1 MGESLRRKGWN
12 RGLFAKFVNCTLRE
26 KNLRNPM
33 AMVYNMRKG
42 RSRLLHQDVFT
53 KGKVMKEIMETVFI
67 ADDEANIREGLKC
80 IIDWEKLGFYVCGEA
95 ANGEDALQAIVRLQ
109 PSLVLLD
116 IRMPKLY
123 GLDVIEQAKALGFT
137 GTFVILSGYSDF
149 KYAQTAMKHGV
160 KYYLT
165 KPMDEEELENVVKEV
180 YDSILEERQKKE
192 DDEFFR
198 RKSKKEILLDVVQNT
213 AHFDL
218 LNLTELDL
226 DAEVYQIVLY
236 ENFQIGEVE
245 LPYQFADMFM
255 VADSGNH
262 SFEHFVVKGKNVLLL
277 KGTFAIE
284 KFRRFLKHY
293 ESAPQ
298 KGSPLDTLFI
308 SYGNIVSD
316 IRELKNSYEQ
326 AATLLGRRFFCEKG
340 QHVLGY
346 AELPEQYEKKI
357 SLDSGKVEEYSAK
370 FTDYLQTFNR
380 RKVQETLRGL
390 ENYLYRVDTDISSVK
405 LFVADLYLQI
415 KEMMCHRYN
424 STSIPFDSNQDS
436 IAFINNQHYLYE
448 ITDYFAEQFEEV
460 MNSIG
465 NSSRDS
471 VLDDILYYIEH
482 NYPSNLKLEGIAS
495 LFGYNSSYLG
505 KIFNKNVGESF
516 NSYVDQVRIKHAIEL
531 LVENKHKVYEIAEMV
546 GYKNVDY
553 FHKKFKKYVGESPA
567 EYRKKLDNQD

>member
-1 MGESLRRKGWN
+1 
-12 RGLFAKFVNCTLRE
+12 
-26 KNLRNPM
+26 
-33 AMVYNMRKG
+33 
-42 RSRLLHQDVFT
+42 
-53 KGKVMKEIMETVFI
+53 MKDFMETVFI

-80 IIDWEKLGFYVCGEA
+80 IIDWNELGFTICGEA
-95 ANGEDALQAIVRLQ
+95 GNGEDALQEILRLH
-109 PSLVLLD
+109 PSMVLID
-116 IRMPKLY
+116 MRMPKLY
-123 GLDVIEQAKALGFT
+123 GIDVIEQAKSQGYT

-149 KYAQTAMKHGV
+149 KYAQAAMKFGV

-165 KPMDEEELENVVKEV
+165 KPMDEDELEKVVKEV
-180 YDSILEERQKKE
+180 YNAIQEERQKNE
-192 DDEFFR
+192 DNEFFR
-198 RKSKKEILLDVVQNT
+198 RKSKKEILQDIIKDEVQY
-213 AHFDL
+213 DL
-218 LNLTELDL
+218 LNLAELNL
-226 DAEVYQIVLY
+226 DAEIYQVVMY

-255 VADSGNH
+255 VADSGTN

-277 KGTFAIE
+277 KGSFAIE

-308 SYGNIVSD
+308 SYGETVSN
-316 IRELKNSYEQ
+316 IRELKESYEQ
-326 AATLLGRRFFCEKG
+326 AAALLGRRFFCKKG

-346 AELPEQYEKKI
+346 TELPKQQEEKL
-357 SLDSGKVEEYSAK
+357 SMDTLQVEAYCTK
-370 FTDYLQTFNR
+370 LTDFLQTFNR
-380 RKVQETLRGL
+380 RKVLETLQEL
-390 ENYLYRVDTDISSVK
+390 ENYLYHMDTDITSLK
-405 LFVADLYLQI
+405 LFITDLYLQV
-415 KEMMCHRYN
+415 KENMSHRYN
-424 STSIPFDSNQDS
+424 AVSIPFDSNQDS
-436 IAFINNQHYLYE
+436 IAFINEQNYLYE
-448 ITDYFAEQFEEV
+448 ITDYLAEQFENV

-482 NYPSNLKLEGIAS
+482 NYSSNIKLEGIAA

-505 KIFNKNVGESF
+505 KIFNKTVGESF
-516 NSYVDQVRIKHAIEL
+516 NSYVDQVRIRHAIEL

-567 EYRKKLDNQD
+567 EYRKKLDNQEQGDENE

>member
-1 MGESLRRKGWN
+1 
-12 RGLFAKFVNCTLRE
+12 
-26 KNLRNPM
+26 
-33 AMVYNMRKG
+33 
-42 RSRLLHQDVFT
+42 
-53 KGKVMKEIMETVFI
+53 MKDIMETVFI
-67 ADDEANIREGLKC
+67 ADDEANIRDGLKC
-80 IIDWEKLGFYVCGEA
+80 IIDWEELGFTVCGEA
-95 ANGEDALQAIVRLQ
+95 GNGEDALKDILRLN
-109 PSLVLLD
+109 PSLVLID
-116 IRMPKLY
+116 MRMPKLY
-123 GLDVIEQAKALGFT
+123 GLEVIEQVKKQGFS

-149 KYAQTAMKHGV
+149 KYAQTAMKFGV

-165 KPMDEEELENVVKEV
+165 KPMDEEELERVVKEV
-180 YDSILEERQKKE
+180 YDFIQAERQKKE
-192 DDEFFR
+192 DNEFFR
-198 RKSKKEILLDVVQNT
+198 RKSKKEILQDIIKDEVRY
-213 AHFDL
+213 DL
-218 LNLTELDL
+218 LNLAEVKLE
-226 DAEVYQIVLY
+226 AEVYQVVMY

-255 VADSGNH
+255 VADNGNN

-277 KGTFAIE
+277 KGNFAIE
-284 KFRRFLKHY
+284 KFQRFLKHY
-293 ESAPQ
+293 ESVPQ

-308 SYGNIVSD
+308 SYGSAVTD

-326 AATLLGRRFFCEKG
+326 AAALLGRRFFCEKG

-346 AELPEQYEKKI
+346 KELPAEQKEKR
-357 SLDSGKVEEYSAK
+357 SMDRSQVETYCAAL
-370 FTDYLQTFNR
+370 TDYLQTFNR
-380 RKVQETLRGL
+380 RKVQETLREL
-390 ENYLYRVDTDISSVK
+390 EDYLYCVNTDISAVK
-405 LFVADLYLQI
+405 LFATDLYLQI
-415 KEMMCHRYN
+415 KETMTHRYN
-424 STSIPFDSNQDS
+424 GVTIPFDSNQDI
-436 IAFINNQHYLYE
+436 IAFINAQHYLYE

-482 NYPSNLKLEGIAS
+482 NYPSNIKLESIAA

-567 EYRKKLDNQD
+567 EYRKKLDVQE

>member
-1 MGESLRRKGWN
+1 
-12 RGLFAKFVNCTLRE
+12 
-26 KNLRNPM
+26 
-33 AMVYNMRKG
+33 
-42 RSRLLHQDVFT
+42 
-53 KGKVMKEIMETVFI
+53 MKEIMETVFI
-67 ADDEANIREGLKC
+67 ADDEANIREGLKH
-80 IIDWEKLGFYVCGEA
+80 IIEWEELGFIVCGEA
-95 ANGEDALQAIVRLQ
+95 GNGEDALRDILHLN
-109 PSLVLLD
+109 PSLVLID
-116 IRMPKLY
+116 MRMPKLY
-123 GLDVIEQAKALGFT
+123 GLEVIEQAKNQGFT
-137 GTFVILSGYSDF
+137 GEFVILSGYSDF
-149 KYAQTAMKHGV
+149 KYAQTAMKLGV

-165 KPMDEEELENVVKEV
+165 KPMDEEELEKVVREV
-180 YDSILEERQKKE
+180 YGSIQDERQKKE

-198 RKSKKEILLDVVQNT
+198 RKSKKEILQDIIKDEVRYE
-213 AHFDL
+213 L
-218 LNLTELDL
+218 LNLAELNL
-226 DAEVYQIVLY
+226 EAEIYQIVMY

-255 VADSGNH
+255 VADSGTN
-262 SFEHFVVKGKNVLLL
+262 SFEHFMIKGKNVLLL
-277 KGTFAIE
+277 KGSFAIE

-308 SYGNIVSD
+308 SYGCAVED
-316 IRELKNSYEQ
+316 IRELKTSYEQ

-346 AELPEQYEKKI
+346 SELPKEQEEK
-357 SLDSGKVEEYSAK
+357 LTMDMLQVESFCAAL
-370 FTDYLQTFNR
+370 TDYLQTFNR
-380 RKVQETLRGL
+380 RKVQETLREL
-390 ENYLYRVDTDISSVK
+390 EAYLYQVDMDISAVK
-405 LFVADLYLQI
+405 LFATDLYLRI
-415 KEMMCHRYN
+415 KEIMTHRYN
-424 STSIPFDSNQDS
+424 AVSIPFDSNQDI
-436 IAFINNQHYLYE
+436 IAFIGEQHYLYE

-460 MNSIG
+460 MASIG

-482 NYPSNLKLEGIAS
+482 NYPSNIKLEGIAA

-567 EYRKKLDNQD
+567 EYRKKLDNQEQGE

>member
-1 MGESLRRKGWN
+1 MLYWERI
-12 RGLFAKFVNCTLRE
+12 
-26 KNLRNPM
+26 
-33 AMVYNMRKG
+33 NMR
-42 RSRLLHQDVFT
+42 
-53 KGKVMKEIMETVFI
+53 EIMETVFI
-67 ADDEANIREGLKC
+67 ADDENNIREGLKC
-80 IIDWEKLGFYVCGEA
+80 IIDWEELGFTICGEA
-95 ANGEDALQAIVRLQ
+95 GNGEDALKGILRLN
-109 PSLVLLD
+109 PSLVLID
-116 IRMPKLY
+116 MRMPKLY
-123 GLDVIEQAKALGFT
+123 GLEVIEQAKEQGFT

-149 KYAQTAMKHGV
+149 KYAQTAMKFGV

-165 KPMDEEELENVVKEV
+165 KPMDEEELEKVVKEV
-180 YDSILEERQKKE
+180 YDTLQIERQKKE

-198 RKSKKEILLDVVQNT
+198 RKSKKEILQDIIKDEVR
-213 AHFDL
+213 FDL
-218 LNLTELDL
+218 LNLRELNL
-226 DAEVYQIVLY
+226 EAEVYQVVMY

-255 VADSGNH
+255 LADNGNN
-262 SFEHFVVKGKNVLLL
+262 SFEHFMVKGKNVLLL
-277 KGTFAIE
+277 KGKFAIE
-284 KFRRFLKHY
+284 KFQRFLKHY

-308 SYGNIVSD
+308 SYGSRVTD
-316 IRELKNSYEQ
+316 IKELKDSYEQ
-326 AATLLGRRFFCEKG
+326 AQTLLGRRFFCQKG

-346 AELPEQYEKKI
+346 TELPKEQEEKRT
-357 SLDSGKVEEYSAK
+357 LDNSRVIEYCTV
-370 FTDYLQTFNR
+370 FNDYLQTFNR
-380 RKVQETLRGL
+380 RKVQETLREL
-390 ENYLYRVDTDISSVK
+390 ENYLYHVDTDISGVK
-405 LFVADLYLQI
+405 LFAADLYLQI
-415 KEMMCHRYN
+415 KENMSHRYN
-424 STSIPFDSNQDS
+424 AVEIPFDSNQN
-436 IAFINNQHYLYE
+436 IIGFISEQHYLYE

-460 MNSIG
+460 MSSIG

-482 NYPSNLKLEGIAS
+482 NYPSNIKLEGIAA

-567 EYRKKLDNQD
+567 EYRKKLDGQTSEMEDEK